1 MVCVCVC
8 ASSHNKIDGDTLL
21 AAAAEID
28 GRQRRRIVKLDLT
41 FNFIDALVQQE
52 IQRRYSKI
60 AKSVVAPSLFP
71 SVRW

>member
-1 MVCVCVC
+1 MCV
-8 ASSHNKIDGDTLL
+8 SSHNKIDGDTLL

-71 SVRW
+71 SVR